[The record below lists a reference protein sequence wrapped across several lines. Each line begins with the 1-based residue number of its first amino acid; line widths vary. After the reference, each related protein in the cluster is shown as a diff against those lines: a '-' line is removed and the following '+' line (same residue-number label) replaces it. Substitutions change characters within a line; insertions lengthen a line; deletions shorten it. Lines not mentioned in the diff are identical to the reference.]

1 MNSLKENIR
10 ENKNLKLFEIEKVFK
25 LE

>member
-10 ENKNLKLFEIEKVFK
+10 ENKDLKLFEIEKVFK